1 MDPSPTAGAAT
12 AQGTFAKTPAVH
24 LLVYMLERNLTGS
37 LLLDAQGSRATISFR
52 DGAPSRARIDP
63 TEHLIGRV
71 FEDLGYLSQ
80 DDVQSALGLAEAS
93 QRLLGSV
100 LLERSMI
107 SAEQLRMAL
116 AVQLHR
122 RMGRVFTY
130 EDTTKFAYY
139 DRVDLLAG
147 YGDPTQPVADPLT
160 LVWMGLR
167 KKPLREHMEASL
179 SRLFG
184 SQLRLAEESTIE
196 RFGFGP
202 AELALIENLQGR
214 TFTVAEFKNAEERL
228 LLYALIITKQAAL
241 DGSPRTASTANM
253 AAQQHAT
260 PARSASQALRT
271 RSSGSHQAVKRTT
284 SSGAIPAQV
293 AQAAQAGQAGP
304 VIRSS
309 RPNMAAVV
317 ASQHPSRPPLSPEH
331 EQLRKEILSR
341 AASIDKLDYFEMLGV
356 DKTADPPTIQSA
368 FISLAK
374 RWHPDRLPKE
384 LEHVKSECSKVFTQL
399 TQAHATLSDKTK
411 RDEYLALLREG
422 TATPEAQRQLQVI
435 VDAVK
440 FFQKAE
446 VFLKLRDYA
455 QAEEHG
461 LKAMELD
468 PQQADYVAL
477 VGWVQGLKPENQ
489 NPEGTRRSIE
499 LLSQAIK
506 IQPQHEK
513 AFYYRGML
521 YKRLEDPASAFRDFK
536 KASSIN
542 PNNVD
547 AVREVRLY
555 HMRGGRSS
563 PPSGAPQAR
572 PGTTPPPAEKGGFFG
587 RLFKK

>member
-1 MDPSPTAGAAT
+1 MEPVPTGAAT

-24 LLVYMLERNLTGS
+24 LLVYMFERNLTGS
-37 LLLDAQGSRATISFR
+37 LLLDAAGSRATISFR
-52 DGAPSRARIDP
+52 DGAPSRARVDP
-63 TEHLIGRV
+63 TEHLLGRV

-80 DDVQSALGLAEAS
+80 EDVQSALVIAEKAN
-93 QRLLGSV
+93 RLLGSV
-100 LLERSMI
+100 LLERSLV
-107 SAEQLRMAL
+107 SAEQLRMGL

-139 DRVDLLAG
+139 DRVDLLSG
-147 YGDPTQPVADPLT
+147 YGDPSQPVADPLT

-167 KKPLREHMEASL
+167 KKPLREHLEASL
-179 SRLFG
+179 SRLAA
-184 SQLRLAEESTIE
+184 STLRLAEESAID

-202 AELALIENLQGR
+202 TELAVIERLQGR
-214 TFTVAEFKNAEERL
+214 SFTVADFKGPEERL
-228 LLYALIITKQAAL
+228 LLYGLIITKQAAIE
-241 DGSPRTASTANM
+241 GPHRTVSSASV
-253 AAQQHAT
+253 AQQQQPGT
-260 PARSASQALRT
+260 RSASEGLRT
-271 RSSGSHQAVKRTT
+271 RSSGSHQAVKRPT
-284 SSGAIPAQV
+284 SSGSM
-293 AQAAQAGQAGP
+293 AAQAGQSAGP
-304 VIRSS
+304 VIRGS
-309 RPNMAAVV
+309 RPNMAAVM
-317 ASQHPSRPPLSPEH
+317 ASQHPSRPPLSAEH

-341 AASIDKLDYFEMLGV
+341 ATSMDKLDYFEMLGV
-356 DKTADPPTIQSA
+356 DKTADVPTLQSA
-368 FISLAK
+368 FVSLAK
-374 RWHPDRLPKE
+374 RWHPDRLPRE
-384 LEHVKSECSKVFTQL
+384 LEHVKAECSKVFTQL
-399 TQAHATLSDKTK
+399 TQAHATLSDKVK
-411 RDEYLALLREG
+411 REEYLALLREG

-461 LKAMELD
+461 RKAMELD

-489 NPEGTRRSIE
+489 NPDGTRRSIE

-506 IQPQHEK
+506 MQPQHEK

-521 YKRLEDPASAFRDFK
+521 YKRLEDPAAAFRDFK
-536 KASSIN
+536 KAASIN

-563 PPSGAPQAR
+563 PPSNASQLR
-572 PGTTPPPAEKGGFFG
+572 PGTTPPPVDKGGFFG

>member
-1 MDPSPTAGAAT
+1 MEASPTGVAT
-12 AQGTFAKTPAVH
+12 ASGTFAKTPAVH
-24 LLVYMLERNLTGS
+24 LLVYMQERNLTGS
-37 LLLDAQGSRATISFR
+37 LLLDAAGSRATISFR
-52 DGAPSRARIDP
+52 DGAPSRARVDP

-71 FEDLGYLSQ
+71 FEDLGYLGQ
-80 DDVQSALGLAEAS
+80 EEVRTALADAEKS
-93 QRLLGSV
+93 KRLVGSV
-100 LLERSMI
+100 LLERSLV
-107 SAEQLRMAL
+107 SAEQLRMGL

-122 RMGRVFTY
+122 RMGRVFSY
-130 EDTTKFAYY
+130 DDATKFSYY
-139 DRVDLLAG
+139 DRVDLLSG

-167 KKPLREHMEASL
+167 KRPLRVHLEASL
-179 SRLFG
+179 TRLSGMPMRF
-184 SQLRLAEESTIE
+184 AEEATIE

-202 AELALIENLQGR
+202 QELEIIERVKQR
-214 TFTVAEFKNAEERL
+214 TFTVADFTGQEERL
-228 LLYALIITKQAAL
+228 VLYGLIITKQVAIEGVHRPQGSASVANQKAVRSAA
-241 DGSPRTASTANM
+241 DGLRSPSSVSSGSHKAAAPTRHSSGSM
-253 AAQQHAT
+253 AAQQA
-260 PARSASQALRT
+260 P
-271 RSSGSHQAVKRTT
+271 
-284 SSGAIPAQV
+284 
-293 AQAAQAGQAGP
+293 GP

-317 ASQHPSRPPLSPEH
+317 AAQHPSRPVLSPEH
-331 EQLRKEILSR
+331 EQLRKEIVGR
-341 AASIDKLDYFEMLGV
+341 AASIEKLDYFEMLGV
-356 DKTADPPTIQSA
+356 DKTVDNVTLQSA
-368 FISLAK
+368 FVSLAK

-384 LEHVKSECSKVFTQL
+384 LEHVKAECSKVFTQL
-399 TQAHATLSDKTK
+399 TQAHATLGDRQK
-411 RDEYLALLREG
+411 REEYTALLREG

-446 VFLKLRDYA
+446 VFLKLRDYV
-455 QAEEHG
+455 QAEQFG

-468 PQQADYVAL
+468 PQQADYITL

-489 NPEGTRRSIE
+489 SPEGTKRSIE

-521 YKRLEDPASAFRDFK
+521 FKRLDDAASAFRDFK
-536 KASSIN
+536 KAASIN

-555 HMRGGRSS
+555 YMRGGRSS
-563 PPSGAPQAR
+563 PPSNAPHMR
-572 PGTTPPPAEKGGFFG
+572 PGTSPPPVDKGGFFG